1 MPRPLSQ
8 LSPLLQLGIAALGAS
23 LVALFLRL
31 RRPRLTANVA
41 ANPVPSKPA
50 DVVAPGAATAA
61 PGDDTA
67 SGTELALVGGF
78 DIGARVRLTG
88 LASKPELNNAR
99 GCVVGHDNVKDRVNV
114 SLENGRTLQ
123 VKPTNLTTAGAIEQL
138 SAVELSSLA
147 LADQNAFTKEH
158 AEHLIHL
165 LGQPSQNP
173 IEAGMLLRCCC
184 SVDWHLFALRNARTK
199 KDKMFTFDTPKG
211 EESQGGTTIVCASS
225 PDQLDQLRTL
235 NPPPS
240 GSSHTVLVV
249 RGTELF
255 NTKRLEGVAMIS
267 LNPFLSDSAE
277 NSRFT
282 ALPAAYF
289 APLQHMSEAMAVER
303 SLPTLSAMC
312 AGPRSAPSEEGTPPS
327 TAAERSA
334 AATQFARHTFFC
346 FNAASDAESSGGIIP
361 VTSTSVVDGKPTS
374 WMLLYTCEMLLEHA
388 RPHLEA
394 LGAFQ
399 GHSHRISATAVPASA
414 VLACLSSSSAN
425 SGVHVNEFV
434 PNLAPAYKALH
445 LPTSGFG
452 QVAELAGAGVT
463 V

>member
-199 KDKMFTFDTPKG
+199 KDKMFTFDTPKVHSPPPLPTALG
-211 EESQGGTTIVCASS
+211 DTCHALGRVKSRKGAPPSCVPRRQTSSTSCAPSTRRRRAR
-225 PDQLDQLRTL
+225 RTL
-235 NPPPS
+235 CSSCGGPS
-240 GSSHTVLVV
+240 SST
-249 RGTELF
+249 
-255 NTKRLEGVAMIS
+255 
-267 LNPFLSDSAE
+267 
-277 NSRFT
+277 
-282 ALPAAYF
+282 
-289 APLQHMSEAMAVER
+289 
-303 SLPTLSAMC
+303 
-312 AGPRSAPSEEGTPPS
+312 RSASKG
-327 TAAERSA
+327 
-334 AATQFARHTFFC
+334 
-346 FNAASDAESSGGIIP
+346 
-361 VTSTSVVDGKPTS
+361 
-374 WMLLYTCEMLLEHA
+374 
-388 RPHLEA
+388 
-394 LGAFQ
+394 
-399 GHSHRISATAVPASA
+399 
-414 VLACLSSSSAN
+414 
-425 SGVHVNEFV
+425 
-434 PNLAPAYKALH
+434 
-445 LPTSGFG
+445 
-452 QVAELAGAGVT
+452 
-463 V
+463 